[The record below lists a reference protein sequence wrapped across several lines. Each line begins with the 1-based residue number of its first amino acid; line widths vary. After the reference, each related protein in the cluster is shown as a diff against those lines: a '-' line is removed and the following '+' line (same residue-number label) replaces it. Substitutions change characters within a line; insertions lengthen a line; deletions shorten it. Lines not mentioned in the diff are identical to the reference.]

1 MKKFTKFAAFFFAG
15 IAAAT
20 FTACDDD
27 ENVEQIDYDT
37 ALEAVAKQYVNNVVY
52 PTYTNLAVHAT
63 TLYNACVNM
72 QTKFNAGTLSQSDVD
87 AACDAFKLAREQW
100 ELSEAWLYGAAS
112 DYEIDPHIDSWPL
125 DQNQMAEFLST
136 PSMVEGLH
144 SDDPIAFVSENNG
157 TFDTALGFHGIE
169 FVLFRDG
176 ENRPYTAFSGN
187 ETHKSFDGK
196 TVSCAEEIAF
206 LVAVSGDLRDHTYW
220 LEVAWEG
227 TAADATHQSRVATL
241 GYTTKAQNGTGLYYG
256 EDVLQAGTASSTY
269 KSRVASIAS
278 ILDAGCSNI
287 CQEVYQ
293 QKLGQA
299 YRCATGQGES
309 EDAPDYIESPYSH
322 RSFIDYQDNI
332 RSIRNTLYGSLDGT
346 VNSNSILRFLEDN
359 NYSEASDLD
368 TKLEAAISSLND
380 CMTDPVYFV
389 ANPGHENVEKAIK
402 AIQNLDDALQAAK
415 NWVEK
420 L

>member
-1 MKKFTKFAAFFFAG
+1 M
-15 IAAAT
+15 I
-20 FTACDDD
+20 
-27 ENVEQIDYDT
+27 
-37 ALEAVAKQYVNNVVY
+37 
-52 PTYTNLAVHAT
+52 
-63 TLYNACVNM
+63 
-72 QTKFNAGTLSQSDVD
+72 
-87 AACDAFKLAREQW
+87 
-100 ELSEAWLYGAAS
+100 
-112 DYEIDPHIDSWPL
+112 
-125 DQNQMAEFLST
+125 
-136 PSMVEGLH
+136 EGLH
-144 SDDPIAFVSENNG
+144 SNDPIKFVSENNS

-176 ENRPYTAFSGN
+176 SNRPCAAFSGN
-187 ETHKSFDGK
+187 ETHKSFEGK

-220 LEVAWEG
+220 LEVAWKG
-227 TAADATHQSRVATL
+227 TAADATHQARVAEL
-241 GYTTKAQNGTGLYYG
+241 GYKTKAQEGTGLYYG
-256 EDVLQAGTASSTY
+256 EDVLKAGTAGSTY
-269 KSRVASIAS
+269 KSKVASIAS

-299 YRCATGQGES
+299 YRCATGQGEA

-346 VNSNSILRFLEDN
+346 VNSNSILRFLQNN
-359 NYSEASDLD
+359 NYSEANDLD
-368 TKLEAAISSLND
+368 TKLNAAISSLDD
-380 CMTDPVYFV
+380 CMKSPGYFV
-389 ANPGHENVEKAIK
+389 ADPGHANVKKAID
-402 AIQNLDDALQAAK
+402 AVQALDDALQAAK